1 MDQLQPMA
9 MTVGQEFELERMR
22 RTIEGTTDVL
32 ELQKLAKMLL
42 RAWQGQRAATSW
54 AMRQGLQRPWAEAR
68 GAAQEV
74 LAAQQ
79 KGAPSEAPGDPVV
92 ER

>member
-1 MDQLQPMA
+1 MDPMILS
-9 MTVGQEFELERMR
+9 TTQQFELERMR

-42 RAWQGQRAATSW
+42 HAWQGQRAATGW
-54 AMRQGLQRPWAEAR
+54 AMRQGLQRPWADAR
-68 GAAQEV
+68 GAAREA

-79 KGAPSEAPGDPVV
+79 KGAPSEAPGTPTV
-92 ER
+92 EN

>member
-22 RTIEGTTDVL
+22 RTIEGTTDVA

-42 RAWQGQRAATSW
+42 QAWQGQRAATAW
-54 AMRQGLQRPWAEAR
+54 AMRQGMQRPWVDAR
-68 GAAQEV
+68 TAAREV
-74 LAAQQ
+74 LTGQQ
-79 KGAPSEAPGDPVV
+79 KGAPHEAPDAHATKG
-92 ER
+92 